1 MSGVLDEMKQL
12 MIQYDVTDKAAMNK
26 FFQTEAQKVIEDQK
40 QLFGDKIQGV
50 RRGVRDVLY
59 SSSK

>member
-1 MSGVLDEMKQL
+1 